1 MGSTMAGYIA
11 QGDDITYRKNFR
23 VTKKTFDVLLT
34 QLQSNGYLRDGR
46 STNPHLRVPGRFKL
60 GVCLYF
66 FGQGNG
72 WKAAADCGSV
82 SR

>member
-60 GVCLYF
+60 GVCLVGDLVGDF
-66 FGQGNG
+66 VVRHRSVG
-72 WKAAADCGSV
+72 V